1 MTINDSGLPMRLAAL
16 FCALFLLI
24 IPALPLALPVESGPA
39 TEAQDAFGIDAA
51 LTAQPLIIAPAPMEG
66 EEDADTPGGRSAFA
80 VLSQTCLTVFP
91 AAAPAYKRAIAFR
104 ARAPPLSA

>member
-1 MTINDSGLPMRLAAL
+1 MTINGSGLPMRLAAL

-24 IPALPLALPVESGPA
+24 VPALPLALPVESGPA
-39 TEAQDAFGIDAA
+39 TGAQSASGIDAA

-66 EEDADTPGGRSAFA
+66 EEDVDTPAGRSAFA

-91 AAAPAYKRAIAFR
+91 AAAPVCKRAIAFR